1 MEIITKYLPLV
12 GTGSVVALAILIF
25 KAIALINSTPLEKLL
40 YKSNKKYMVT
50 PLSIALTAASTA
62 ALIVI
67 MGFFTGDIKTIK
79 DFKGIILGASI
90 LSFLLCLIIYVTLYF
105 VAKRIGRVYYF
116 TDNINGTD
124 IVLYLLKTTD
134 EGYILLSDKPDIYS
148 RDGFKILKKQ
158 EDILNKKIYSKT
170 INS

>member
-12 GTGSVVALAILIF
+12 GVGSVVALAILIF

-50 PLSIALTAASTA
+50 PLLIALNVASTA
-62 ALIVI
+62 MLIVI

-79 DFKGIILGASI
+79 DLKGIILGASI
-90 LSFLLCLIIYVTLYF
+90 LSFLLSLIIFVTLYF
-105 VAKRIGRVYYF
+105 VAKKKGRVYYF
-116 TDNINGTD
+116 IDNISGAN
-124 IVLYLLKTTD
+124 VELYLLKTTD
-134 EGYILLSDKPDIYS
+134 EGYILLSDKPDVYS

-158 EDILNKKIYSKT
+158 EDILNKKIYSKP